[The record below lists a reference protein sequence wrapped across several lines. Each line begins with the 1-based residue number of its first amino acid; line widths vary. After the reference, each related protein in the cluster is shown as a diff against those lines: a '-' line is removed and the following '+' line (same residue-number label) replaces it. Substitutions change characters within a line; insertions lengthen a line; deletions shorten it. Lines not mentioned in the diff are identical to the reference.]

1 MPSFALELAQ
11 RAQQGIAPGT
21 LGDGIRKPP
30 PSETTNADGTR
41 KFLVFP
47 TRPVNQDAA
56 PAVSLPVTRTNGG
69 RTRRRFKK
77 KRLMSRAYCKK
88 TPCRRM
94 GFTQKASCRPY
105 KNCYTRRK

>member
-1 MPSFALELAQ
+1 MSVAALLSQ
-11 RAQQGIAPGT
+11 RYQQGQLARGS
-21 LGDGIRKPP
+21 LGNEIP
-30 PSETTNADGTR
+30 PSAPSLTQDSSGNKILLTS
-41 KFLVFP
+41 KK
-47 TRPVNQDAA
+47 PVNQAAA
-56 PAVSLPVTRTNGG
+56 PASSLDVKISNGG

-77 KRLMSRAYCKK
+77 KRLMSRKYCKK